1 MKAIKKTLNFF
12 TVKSVIRSEENPL
25 VNESLQDVIVD
36 RKPKSDKSAKK
47 IVIETLGIEPD
58 FEGAIMIVDIQ
69 PTSKTYEMD
78 FNTFIENAKEVETEE
93 NENA

>member
-12 TVKSVIRSEENPL
+12 IIKSVIRSEENPL
-25 VNESLQDVIVD
+25 VNEALQDVIVG

-58 FEGAIMIVDIQ
+58 FEGGIMIIDIQ
-69 PTSKTYEMD
+69 PTTKTYEMD
-78 FNTFIENAKEVETEE
+78 FSSFIENATEVEPETAE
-93 NENA
+93 

>member
-1 MKAIKKTLNFF
+1 MKAIRKTLNFY

-25 VNESLQDVIVD
+25 VNEALQDIIVD

-47 IVIETLGIEPD
+47 LVIDTLGIEAD

-69 PTSKTYEMD
+69 PTTKTFEMD
-78 FNTFIENAKEVETEE
+78 FNTFIENANEVEPETEE
-93 NENA
+93 